1 VKEIKALSEK
11 SLKKKSE
18 ELMKELMK
26 AKAQSA
32 SKINPE
38 NPGKIKEIKRTL
50 ARINTIKRER
60 GVK

>member
-1 VKEIKALSEK
+1 MKEIKALSEK